1 MDDITL
7 SQIIAWL
14 IIGAIAGTLAA
25 RLVKGSKRGF
35 GPFGNIA
42 VGLIGAVI
50 GGFLFSV
57 LFDTDLGLGNITIS
71 LADLVAAFVG
81 SLIFLGVLAFFR
93 NR

>member
-7 SQIIAWL
+7 SQIIVWL

-25 RLVKGSKRGF
+25 RLVKGTKRGF
-35 GPFGNIA
+35 GPFGNIGI
-42 VGLIGAVI
+42 GLIGAVI

-57 LFDTDLGLGNITIS
+57 LFDTDLGLGSITIS

-81 SLIFLGVLAFFR
+81 SLIFLGVLAIFR